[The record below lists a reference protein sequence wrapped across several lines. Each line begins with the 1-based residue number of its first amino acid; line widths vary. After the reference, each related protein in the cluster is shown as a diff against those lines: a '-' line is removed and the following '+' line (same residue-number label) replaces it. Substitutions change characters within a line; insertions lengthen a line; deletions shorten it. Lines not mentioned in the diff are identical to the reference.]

1 VRAATVTVGDVLLR
15 KMHPLLLVPLSLFA
29 GVKRMKIP
37 GVEFAGQ
44 VETVGQGVS
53 RFKPGDRV
61 FGTTTGASTGA
72 NAEYVCLAEER
83 TTGVMAHMPA
93 KLDYAEAA
101 AVPVGGMT
109 ALQLL
114 RKANVQRG
122 DHVLIY
128 GASGSVGTYAV
139 QLARHLGAVVTGV
152 CSTRNVE
159 LVRSLGAE
167 HVIDY
172 TQADF
177 TAGGQTYDVIFD
189 AVGKSSQARRA
200 LKAGGRLVSVAS
212 PTKERTEDLLFLRE
226 LVEAG
231 ALKAV
236 IDRRYSLAQTAE
248 AHRYVETGRKRGNV
262 VVTVEHEQ

>member
-1 VRAATVTVGDVLLR
+1 
-15 KMHPLLLVPLSLFA
+15 
-29 GVKRMKIP
+29 
-37 GVEFAGQ
+37 
-44 VETVGQGVS
+44 
-53 RFKPGDRV
+53 
-61 FGTTTGASTGA
+61 
-72 NAEYVCLAEER
+72 
-83 TTGVMAHMPA
+83 MAHMPA
-93 KLDYAEAA
+93 NLDYAEAA

-114 RKANVQRG
+114 SKANVQR
-122 DHVLIY
+122 DELVLIY

-167 HVIDY
+167 HVVDY
-172 TQADF
+172 TQEDF

-189 AVGKSSQARRA
+189 AVGKSSRSRARRA
-200 LKAGGRLVSVAS
+200 LKAGGRLVSIAS
-212 PTKERTEDLLFLRE
+212 PTKEMTEDLLFLRD